1 MPGRTGSVTD
11 AGLRQLD
18 LTLTDPNGADL
29 YSRNPLSETWSPVA
43 SGCEVRAM
51 NLNGGTTP
59 PGTSQPAVQLG
70 PACAAPGDTWE
81 VRLREEG
88 DPGGR

>member
-1 MPGRTGSVTD
+1 
-11 AGLRQLD
+11 
-18 LTLTDPNGADL
+18 
-29 YSRNPLSETWSPVA
+29 
-43 SGCEVRAM
+43 M

-70 PACAAPGDTWE
+70 PACAAPGDAWE

-88 DPGGR
+88 DPEEDKENPRAGQVNQTPPEAGIR